1 MTQKERRL
9 FLIRSLLEEQPQY
22 QKMEIP
28 GDEEEQKRLLRSL
41 MNLRPP
47 FPVQPEFLDV
57 QDAYLK
63 EETLRRGIVDCREL
77 SAAGTE
83 GVKRRLFLW
92 QGDITRLKADAIV
105 NAANEAL
112 LGCFIPCHSC
122 IDNIIHTCAGVQLR
136 LACHRLMREQGRP
149 EPTGRAKITPAFN
162 LPSRYVLHTVGPVIS
177 GPLREQDC
185 RLLAGC
191 YSSCLELAAK
201 NGLRSVAFCCI
212 STGVFRFP
220 QEKAAEIAVETVKR
234 FLEQDD
240 TVEQV
245 IFNVFTDR
253 DLELYRR
260 QLKK

>member
-9 FLIRSLLEEQPQY
+9 FLIQSLLEEQPQY

-41 MNLRPP
+41 MNLRHP

-77 SAAGTE
+77 SAAGAE

-260 QLKK
+260 QLEK

>member
-41 MNLRPP
+41 MNLRHPS
-47 FPVQPEFLDV
+47 PVQPEFLDV

-77 SAAGTE
+77 APAGAE

>member
-9 FLIRSLLEEQPQY
+9 FLIQSLLEEQPQY

-41 MNLRPP
+41 MNLRHP

-63 EETLRRGIVDCREL
+63 EESLRRGIVDCREL
-77 SAAGTE
+77 SAAGAE

-260 QLKK
+260 QLEK

>member
-22 QKMEIP
+22 RKLEIP

-41 MNLRPP
+41 MNLRRPSP
-47 FPVQPEFLDV
+47 AQPEFLDV

-63 EETLRRGIVDCREL
+63 EETLRRGIVDCRNL
-77 SAAGTE
+77 APAGAE

-136 LACHRLMREQGRP
+136 LACDRLMREQGRP
-149 EPTGRAKITPAFN
+149 ESTGRAKITPAFN

-240 TVEQV
+240 TVGQV

-260 QLKK
+260 QLEK

>member
-9 FLIRSLLEEQPQY
+9 FLIQSLLEEQPQY

-41 MNLRPP
+41 MNLRHP

-77 SAAGTE
+77 SAAGAE

>member
-22 QKMEIP
+22 RKLEIP

-41 MNLRPP
+41 MNLRRPSP
-47 FPVQPEFLDV
+47 AQPEFLDV

-63 EETLRRGIVDCREL
+63 EETLRRGIVDCRNL
-77 SAAGTE
+77 APAGAE

-136 LACHRLMREQGRP
+136 LACDRLMREQGRP

-240 TVEQV
+240 AVGQV

-260 QLKK
+260 QLEK

>member
-22 QKMEIP
+22 RKLEIP

-41 MNLRPP
+41 MNLRRPSP
-47 FPVQPEFLDV
+47 AQPEFLDV

-63 EETLRRGIVDCREL
+63 EETLRRGIVDCRNL
-77 SAAGTE
+77 APAGAE

-112 LGCFIPCHSC
+112 LGCFIHCHSC

-136 LACHRLMREQGRP
+136 LACDRLMREQGRP
-149 EPTGRAKITPAFN
+149 ESTGRAKITPAFN

-240 TVEQV
+240 TVGQV

-260 QLKK
+260 QLEK

>member
-41 MNLRPP
+41 MNLRHP

-77 SAAGTE
+77 SAAGAE

>member
-22 QKMEIP
+22 QKREIP

-185 RLLAGC
+185 RLRAGC

>member
-1 MTQKERRL
+1 MNRIQQIQYLIQVLLKEMPAYQ
-9 FLIRSLLEEQPQY
+9 EQARAFPQ
-22 QKMEIP
+22 
-28 GDEEEQKRLLRSL
+28 DELSQRRLLRSL
-41 MNLRPP
+41 MNVRPP
-47 FPVQPEFLDV
+47 MPLDPSFLAV
-57 QDAYLK
+57 QDDL
-63 EETLRRGIVDCREL
+63 L
-77 SAAGTE
+77 SAE
-83 GVKRRLFLW
+83 REEKGVVEADTLPDRPGHPGITVW

-136 LACHRLMREQGRP
+136 LACDRLMRDQGRP

-162 LPSRYVLHTVGPVIS
+162 LPSRYVLHTVGPVIT
-177 GPLREQDC
+177 GPLREEDC

-191 YSSCLELAAK
+191 YRSCLELAAK
-201 NGLRSVAFCCI
+201 NGLKSVAFCCI

-220 QEKAAEIAVETVKR
+220 QERAAEIAVETVKQ

-245 IFNVFTDR
+245 IFDVFTDR

-260 QLKK
+260 QLEK

>member
-22 QKMEIP
+22 RKLEIP

-41 MNLRPP
+41 MNLRRPSP
-47 FPVQPEFLDV
+47 AQPEFLDV

-63 EETLRRGIVDCREL
+63 EETLRRGIVDCRNL
-77 SAAGTE
+77 APAGAE

-136 LACHRLMREQGRP
+136 LACDRLMREQGRP
-149 EPTGRAKITPAFN
+149 ESTGRAKITPAFN

-212 STGVFRFP
+212 STGVFRVP

-240 TVEQV
+240 TVGQV

-260 QLKK
+260 QLEK

>member
-9 FLIRSLLEEQPQY
+9 FLIRSLLEEQSQY